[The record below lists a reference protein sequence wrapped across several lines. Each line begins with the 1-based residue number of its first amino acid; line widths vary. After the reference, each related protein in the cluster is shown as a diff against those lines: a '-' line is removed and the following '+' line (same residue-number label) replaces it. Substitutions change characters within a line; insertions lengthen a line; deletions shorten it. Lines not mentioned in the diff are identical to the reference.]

1 MGLLDNMFVK
11 KAVKS
16 MLTDE
21 QFKVMNKFMDAF
33 ESGEIDKEK
42 LKKVSDKIA
51 VMETKD
57 INKLL
62 DVIDANT

>member
-1 MGLLDNMFVK
+1 MGFLDNMFVK

-33 ESGEIDKEK
+33 ESGEIDNEK
-42 LKKVSDKIA
+42 LKKVSDKIS

-62 DVIDANT
+62 DVIDASI